1 MKLPSQ
7 IKFGLLVIGAIAAFA
22 AASFP
27 FRAYVWAPYHAR
39 QEAMALPQLPANLAL
54 KDLGIPDVNAAFNC
68 PDLPVTLP
76 VADLEMQSKTLG
88 SAIQHSPADVCAG
101 NQFREAIRYLGFH
114 NGQYAIR
121 TSSLP
126 SQLASIAKD
135 PDTIPTEETNSSRI
149 APDELEP
156 VRLFHTLASSST
168 TNTPETQLQLGLSY
182 VDLMIRQGGREHKAR
197 LSTRAIEALNSA
209 LDRRPYMLAALYA
222 RGLNYLYW
230 PIIAGKLPFAIRD
243 LKTCIAISNLPA
255 LKEHPPL
262 VIAESYRALGDAYVK
277 LSDSSLD
284 IGTRDALRKAG
295 RAWWKE
301 GRERFGNDRGF
312 DERLGMPL
320 ENLGTYID
328 SARGLE
334 TYINTDLDLL
344 WTR

>member
-1 MKLPSQ
+1 MKLPNQ
-7 IKFGLLVIGAIAAFA
+7 IKFGLLVIAAIAALA
-22 AASFP
+22 GASFP
-27 FRAYVWAPYHAR
+27 FRAYIWGPYHAR
-39 QEAMALPQLPANLAL
+39 QEAMALPQLPSNLAWNEV
-54 KDLGIPDVNAAFNC
+54 GIPDVNAAFNC
-68 PDLPVTLP
+68 PDLPVTLQI
-76 VADLEMQSKTLG
+76 ADLEMRSKSLG
-88 SAIQHSPADVCAG
+88 SAIKHSPEDVCAG
-101 NQFREAIRYLGFH
+101 NQFREAIQYLGLH

-126 SQLASIAKD
+126 PQLASIAKD

-149 APDELEP
+149 APEELEP
-156 VRLFHTLASSST
+156 VRLFRSLASSSA

-197 LSTRAIEALNSA
+197 LSTRAIEALSAA

-230 PIIAGKLPFAIRD
+230 PIIAGKLPLAIRD
-243 LKTCIAISNLPA
+243 LKTCIAISNLPT

-262 VIAESYRALGDAYVK
+262 VIAEAYRALGDAYVK

-284 IGTRDALRKAG
+284 SGTQDALRKAG
-295 RAWWKE
+295 RAWWEE
-301 GRERFGNDRGF
+301 GRQRFGANRGF

-320 ENLGTYID
+320 GKLGTYID
-328 SARGLE
+328 SLRGLE

>member
-1 MKLPSQ
+1 MKLPNK
-7 IKFGLLVIGAIAAFA
+7 IKFGLFVIGAIAALV

-27 FRAYVWAPYHAR
+27 FRAYVWGPRSAR
-39 QEAMALPQLPANLAL
+39 QEAMSLPQLPPNLSL
-54 KDLGIPDVNAAFNC
+54 KDFGIPDPGSAFNC
-68 PDLPVTLP
+68 PDLPVSLQM
-76 VADLEMQSKTLG
+76 ADLEVRSKSLG
-88 SAIQHSPADVCAG
+88 SAIEHSPADVCAG
-101 NQFREAIRYLGFH
+101 NQFREAIRYLELQR
-114 NGQYAIR
+114 GQYAIR

-156 VRLFHTLASSST
+156 ARLFRTLASSSS
-168 TNTPETQLQLGLSY
+168 TNTPETQMQLGLSY

-197 LSTRAIEALNSA
+197 LSTRAIEALSSA
-209 LDRRPYMLAALYA
+209 LDRQPYMLAALYA

-230 PIIAGKLPFAIRD
+230 PIIAGKLPLSIRD

-255 LKEHPPL
+255 LKDHPPL
-262 VIAESYRALGDAYVK
+262 VIAEAYRALGDAYVK

-284 IGTRDALRKAG
+284 SGTQDALRNAG
-295 RAWWKE
+295 RAWWEE
-301 GRERFGNDRGF
+301 GRQRFGNDHGF
-312 DERLGMPL
+312 DERLSVPA
-320 ENLGTYID
+320 EKLGTYID
-328 SARGLE
+328 SVRGLE